1 MAHVKKNDEVVV
13 ISGTER
19 GKRGKILEV
28 LPKSQRVI
36 IEGVKMIK
44 KHTKRS
50 QQYPEGRIV
59 EREGTIH
66 ISNVI
71 RAEEFDARATKRG
84 DTEKA
89 EPANA

>member
-36 IEGVKMIK
+36 IEGIKMIK

-66 ISNVI
+66 ISNVM
-71 RAEEFDARATKRG
+71 RAEEFDARAAKHG
-84 DTEKA
+84 NTEKA

>member
-13 ISGTER
+13 IAGTER

-28 LPKSQRVI
+28 LPKNQRVI
-36 IEGVKMIK
+36 IEGIKMIK

-66 ISNVI
+66 ISNVM
-71 RAEEFDARATKRG
+71 RAEEFDARAAKRG
-84 DTEKA
+84 NGNA
-89 EPANA
+89 EPAKA